1 MIWKS
6 YNKIERGISWHCF
19 TDLLFFAN
27 AVLSL
32 AETGIYADTAE
43 LKFESF
49 PNFFTDQEP

>member
-1 MIWKS
+1 MALF
-6 YNKIERGISWHCF
+6 YR
-19 TDLLFFAN
+19 TAFFAN
-27 AVLSL
+27 TVVSL